1 MKEPDLTPSLK
12 MGVTAME
19 VVEPEQRLCS
29 GSHCSATMHLA
40 KQATAVTKI
49 QIWLAML
56 LIMRIVV
63 PITRRL
69 HSLPMAFE
77 TSSFVLKDREGIY
90 IGIRHQVVLQE

>member
-40 KQATAVTKI
+40 KQRLLLKYKFG
-49 QIWLAML
+49 WLC
-56 LIMRIVV
+56 
-63 PITRRL
+63 
-69 HSLPMAFE
+69 
-77 TSSFVLKDREGIY
+77 Y
-90 IGIRHQVVLQE
+90 